1 MVVPLGMS
9 SFMIKQRIAE
19 VQSRLDR
26 ATDEDE
32 IARLKQDIVEWKSH
46 LHNTEMAE
54 FEDRVGFKSME
65 RNHGVWGER

>member
-32 IARLKQDIVEWKSH
+32 IARLKQDIVEWKNH

-54 FEDRVGFKSME
+54 FEDSVGFKSME